1 MVTSAAAAYVEK
13 RKNMGAF
20 ACADV
25 MAGAPN
31 QKMVSVCAFAIN
43 DIEKTRKNNMKR
55 LHNIIK

>member
-1 MVTSAAAAYVEK
+1 MLIVISAAAAYVEK

-31 QKMVSVCAFAIN
+31 QKIVSVWAFAIK
-43 DIEKTRKNNMKR
+43 DIEKTR
-55 LHNIIK
+55 